1 MPRRLALRRSP
12 IHGNGVFA
20 TCDIPAG
27 IELIEY
33 KGRLLR
39 IAQADRIY
47 ADTSGTGHTFLFTLN
62 QRYLIDANVG
72 GNVARW
78 INHGC
83 DPNCEAFVHESA
95 DGDPRRDRVI
105 IESRRAIKA
114 GEELTYDYGI
124 VLEEP
129 HTARLKRAW
138 ACRCGAAACIGTMLR
153 PRRRGA

>member
-1 MPRRLALRRSP
+1 MSDLIVTRRSR

-20 TCDIPAG
+20 AANIKKGTR
-27 IELIEY
+27 LIQY
-33 KGRLLR
+33 KGQLR
-39 IAQADRIY
+39 THKEVDRV
-47 ADTSGTGHTFLFTLN
+47 SGDETETGHTFLFTLN
-62 QRYLIDANVG
+62 ERYLIDANVG

-138 ACRCGAAACIGTMLR
+138 ACRCGADACIGTMLR
-153 PRRRGA
+153 PRRRSA

>member
-62 QRYLIDANVG
+62 ERYLIDANVG

-105 IESRRAIKA
+105 IESRRAIRA

-153 PRRRGA
+153 PRRRSA